1 MKLLVYVLKHGE
13 TNKNKMCGTWP
24 LGRTSRPGDSSAG
37 EERAQEEV
45 LGAGRRISFEE
56 KASCLIPETGG
67 RKKERGADRGSGQ
80 VAGRSFCL
88 LQ

>member
-1 MKLLVYVLKHGE
+1 MDGA
-13 TNKNKMCGTWP
+13 
-24 LGRTSRPGDSSAG
+24 RPGDGYAG
-37 EERAQEEV
+37 EERAHEEV

-67 RKKERGADRGSGQ
+67 RKKERGAFRGSGQ
-80 VAGRSFCL
+80 VSGRSFCF